1 MKEQLIENSDFKHTE
16 QFKGVK
22 RVETT
27 QTVRGNAVD
36 WARTKI
42 GCEFEYL
49 NSSGA
54 PNNPGDDN
62 KWYCS
67 ELIHVAYKN
76 QGVTLGS
83 EIPWPT
89 PYNGYVPPSTPW
101 PWAIWYDGDVTSV
114 SSKSIGSVSSTDSN
128 GNAKNC
134 FLTTETVYAKGTG
147 FCKNCNYNIY
157 VCSHPVSNG
166 ASLSGSSS
174 VSTDSNG
181 YFTPQPKSLGPFPKG
196 DYDIVVDENGDGY
209 YNSGIDAIDSSVA
222 VCECCTDDDCP
233 EDQWCE
239 EGECVPEASTLIL
252 FATGLLSLAG
262 IHWIKEA
269 KYEISVIPCPVLK
282 TTPPSSE
289 RLHWFLL

>member
-1 MKEQLIENSDFKHTE
+1 MNLFKTIGSVLLVMILVSISVSAEDSVEIAGKCYCLEEGDLLFEKVSIKPKEVGHSGIYSGGGKVIDAHPINEPYDVKEQLIENSDFKHTE

-76 QGVTLGS
+76 LGVTLGS

-114 SSKSIGSVSSTDSN
+114 SSKSIGSVSSTDS
-128 GNAKNC
+128 
-134 FLTTETVYAKGTG
+134 
-147 FCKNCNYNIY
+147 
-157 VCSHPVSNG
+157 S
-166 ASLSGSSS
+166 
-174 VSTDSNG
+174 
-181 YFTPQPKSLGPFPKG
+181 Q
-196 DYDIVVDENGDGY
+196 VV
-209 YNSGIDAIDSSVA
+209 AI
-222 VCECCTDDDCP
+222 
-233 EDQWCE
+233 
-239 EGECVPEASTLIL
+239 
-252 FATGLLSLAG
+252 
-262 IHWIKEA
+262 
-269 KYEISVIPCPVLK
+269 
-282 TTPPSSE
+282 
-289 RLHWFLL
+289 